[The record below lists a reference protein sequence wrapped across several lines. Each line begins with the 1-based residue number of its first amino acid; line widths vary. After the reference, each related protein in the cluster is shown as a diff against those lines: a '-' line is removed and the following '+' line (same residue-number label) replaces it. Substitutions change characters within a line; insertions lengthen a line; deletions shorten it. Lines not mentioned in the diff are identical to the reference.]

1 MSGEQPLLLI
11 GNPDNRRTAG
21 LQEARKRMDMSP
33 AVVLSYEQLLRTWR
47 QGGTLAEL
55 VKSVPI
61 AASPLIRLDAPG
73 EDWQVERGLLH
84 LGAMDNKIWRDET
97 FEDILSNIGRAESGM
112 SDVWSSSPQI
122 LGQESLSAE
131 ACLALEQQWGRI
143 YAPAQWFR
151 GWKVCLERIRLEA
164 RELWPEVRFWNDPEE
179 IGLMFDKRACQR
191 HLEQHEIS
199 VPPLLPSSQPVTC
212 SETLRA
218 AMDDSR
224 MHRVFVKLA
233 YGSGASGVVAY
244 QLNPR
249 TGAEIATTTVG
260 METVQGRT
268 VFYNEGKLQKY
279 TSHNEIRI
287 LMDWLCAEG
296 AQIERWM
303 PKATLDQ
310 RVYDIRQLVVAGK
323 AGHAVMRLSRTPIT
337 NLHLRN
343 ERMLPADAGLSEQ
356 YMSMI
361 QQAAQRAMMTFPDS
375 WSAGIDVMLTGGM
388 NPRAYVLDVN
398 PFGDLLYR
406 VQHQGLN
413 AYEWEM
419 MLLRKEPVTRA

>member
-1 MSGEQPLLLI
+1 MSDEQPLLLI
-11 GNPDNRRTAG
+11 GNPDNRRTVG
-21 LQEARKRMDMSP
+21 LQEARKRMGMSP
-33 AVVLSYEQLLRTWR
+33 AMVLSYEELLRTWR

-55 VKSVPI
+55 AKLIPI
-61 AASPLIRLDAPG
+61 DASPLIRLDAPG

-84 LGAMDNKIWRDET
+84 LGAMDNKIWGNEP
-97 FEDILSNIGRAESGM
+97 FG
-112 SDVWSSSPQI
+112 
-122 LGQESLSAE
+122 ESLSAE

-164 RELWPEVRFWNDPEE
+164 RELWPDVRFWNDPAE

-191 HLEQHEIS
+191 HLVQHGIS

-279 TSHNEIRI
+279 TSHDEIRI

-303 PKATLDQ
+303 PKATLNQ
-310 RVYDIRQLVVAGK
+310 RVYDIRQLVVAGQ

-343 ERMLPADAGLSEQ
+343 ERMLPADAGLSEH

-361 QQAAQRAMMTFPDS
+361 QQAAQSAMMTFPDS

-419 MLLRKEPVTRA
+419 MLLREEPVIHA

>member
-1 MSGEQPLLLI
+1 MSDQQPLLLI

-73 EDWQVERGLLH
+73 EDWQVERELLH
-84 LGAMDNKIWRDET
+84 LGAMDNKIRGNEP
-97 FEDILSNIGRAESGM
+97 FG
-112 SDVWSSSPQI
+112 
-122 LGQESLSAE
+122 ESLSAE

-151 GWKVCLERIRLEA
+151 GWKACLERIRLEA
-164 RELWPEVRFWNDPEE
+164 REQWPDVRFWNDPAE

-191 HLEQHEIS
+191 HLSQHGIS

-218 AMDDSR
+218 AMHDSR

-279 TSHNEIRI
+279 TSRDEIRI

-310 RVYDIRQLVVAGK
+310 RVYDIRQLVVAGQ

-419 MLLRKEPVTRA
+419 MFLRKEPVTHA